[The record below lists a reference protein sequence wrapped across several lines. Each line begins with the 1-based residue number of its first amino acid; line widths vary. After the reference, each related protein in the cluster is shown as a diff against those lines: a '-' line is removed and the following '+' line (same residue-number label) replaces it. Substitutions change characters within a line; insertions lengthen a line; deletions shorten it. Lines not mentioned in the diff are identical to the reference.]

1 MDKDTNKE
9 IIKLLI
15 DYDYKFEKNNEYTT
29 YFNKLIAV
37 NKGNYRQYGKVY
49 VEVGSKAISRVYFR
63 ILSDVVI
70 DKIELELSNN
80 LLNEFSKELEKLK
93 PYFEKWY
100 SVWE

>member
-1 MDKDTNKE
+1 MSDNKE

-15 DYDYKFEKNNEYTT
+15 DYDYKFEKSDEYTT
-29 YFNKLIAV
+29 YLCKLIEV
-37 NKGNYRQYGKVY
+37 NKGNNRQWGKVY
-49 VEVGSKAISRVYFR
+49 VEVGCKAISRVYFR
-63 ILSDVVI
+63 ILSDTLI
-70 DKIELELSNN
+70 DKIEFELSND